1 MGGSGMI
8 DALQVN
14 KLAVWKKI
22 QLRDVGFGAGF
33 ALALIVSIGVA
44 QWWSSRPKQWSLTAI
59 TAKPAELVF
68 REQGEE
74 LHLQF
79 RYALTNNTR
88 TDYVLA
94 LPVAAA
100 LMRKVPE
107 DSSLAKLN
115 SARWE
120 DNVRI
125 PSRQTVSVMFEV
137 IFSLSDYNSA
147 ATRLQGYTSAG
158 DASPPP
164 ALMSFVAS
172 RLKEMDGMAF
182 LDYNARYRIELP
194 KGWNKLN

>member
-1 MGGSGMI
+1 
-8 DALQVN
+8 
-14 KLAVWKKI
+14 
-22 QLRDVGFGAGF
+22 
-33 ALALIVSIGVA
+33 VSIVA
-44 QWWSSRPKQWSLTAI
+44 GQWWSSRPKQWSLTAI
-59 TAKPAELVF
+59 TATPAELVF

-115 SARWE
+115 YARWE

-137 IFSLSDYNSA
+137 SYNFSDYDTSA
-147 ATRLQGYTSAG
+147 AELHGYTPPDNS
-158 DASPPP
+158 DPPP
-164 ALMSFVAS
+164 ALMSFVGS

-194 KGWNKLN
+194 KSWNKLK

>member
-1 MGGSGMI
+1 MI
-8 DALQVN
+8 GTLQVN

-33 ALALIVSIGVA
+33 AIVLIVSIGIT
-44 QWWSSRPKQWSLTAI
+44 QWWSSRPKLWSFTAI

-100 LMRKVPE
+100 LMRKMPE

-115 SARWE
+115 YARWE

-125 PSRQTVSVMFEV
+125 PSRQTVSVVFEV
-137 IFSLSDYNSA
+137 SYNLSDYATSA
-147 ATRLQGYTSAG
+147 AKLHGYTSA
-158 DASPPP
+158 DDSNPPP

-182 LDYNARYRIELP
+182 LD
-194 KGWNKLN
+194 

>member
-1 MGGSGMI
+1 MGDGMI
-8 DALQVN
+8 GALQVN

-22 QLRDVGFGAGF
+22 PLRDVGFGAGF
-33 ALALIVSIGVA
+33 AIALIVSIGIS

-59 TAKPAELVF
+59 TATPAELVF

-107 DSSLAKLN
+107 DSSLAKLDF
-115 SARWE
+115 ARWE

-125 PSRQTVSVMFEV
+125 PSRQTVSVLFEV
-137 IFSLSDYNSA
+137 IYNFSAYNTSA
-147 ATRLQGYTSAG
+147 TKLHGYTSA
-158 DASPPP
+158 DDSNPPP

-182 LDYNARYRIELP
+182 LDYNARYRVELP
-194 KGWNKLN
+194 KSWNKLK

>member
-1 MGGSGMI
+1 MI
-8 DALQVN
+8 GTLQVN
-14 KLAVWKKI
+14 KLAVWKKM

-33 ALALIVSIGVA
+33 AVALTVSIVA
-44 QWWSSRPKQWSLTAI
+44 GQWWSSRPKQWSLTAI
-59 TAKPAELVF
+59 TATPAELVF

-115 SARWE
+115 YARWE

-125 PSRQTVSVMFEV
+125 PSGQTVSVVFEV
-137 IFSLSDYNSA
+137 SYNFSDYDTSA
-147 ATRLQGYTSAG
+147 ARLHGYPSA
-158 DASPPP
+158 DNSDPPP
-164 ALMSFVAS
+164 ALMSFVTS
-172 RLKEMDGMAF
+172 RLKEMNGMAF
-182 LDYNARYRIELP
+182 LDYNARYRVELP
-194 KGWNKLN
+194 KGWNKLK